1 MKINVNKDFLK
12 EYKNDFWKGF
22 SATDIVHITE
32 GFMCAGAVVAV
43 LVLGFKIPL
52 TIAIYCAV
60 PVAAPVIFIGFYK
73 YQGYLSVKELVKEY
87 MYTSKTKRLAYESEE
102 IEPDRNFR
110 LQGAAT
116 STSLKAEERGLNH
129 GILY

>member
-1 MKINVNKDFLK
+1 
-12 EYKNDFWKGF
+12 
-22 SATDIVHITE
+22 
-32 GFMCAGAVVAV
+32 MCAGAVVAV

-110 LQGAAT
+110 L
-116 STSLKAEERGLNH
+116 
-129 GILY
+129 

>member
-60 PVAAPVIFIGFYK
+60 PVAAPGIFIGFYK

-110 LQGAAT
+110 L
-116 STSLKAEERGLNH
+116 
-129 GILY
+129 